1 MYNITAK
8 RPDTKGKAIRL
19 EGIKNDT
26 RATDL
31 IWAMVHEGYEVTIA
45 AAEDAEDAVLRQLF
59 EDARESVMHQ
69 VGVSPMM
76 RGEELKIAHTP
87 QDHPER
93 CAVD

>member
-8 RPDTKGKAIRL
+8 RPDKGSKAIKL
-19 EGIKNDT
+19 EGIKNDA

-45 AAEDAEDAVLRQLF
+45 AAEDAEDKVLRQLF
-59 EDARESVMHQ
+59 EDARESVMQQ
-69 VGVSPMM
+69 VGISSVL
-76 RGEELKIAHTP
+76 RGET